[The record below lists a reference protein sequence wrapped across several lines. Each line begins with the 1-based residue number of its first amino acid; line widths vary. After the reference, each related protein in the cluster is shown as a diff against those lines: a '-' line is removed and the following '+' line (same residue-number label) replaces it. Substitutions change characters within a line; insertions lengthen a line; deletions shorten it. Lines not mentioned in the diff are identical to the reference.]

1 MGEME
6 EMEEMEEV
14 RPIARCSPLGIDLE
28 CARCALAKERTQVV
42 PGSGDPHAT
51 LMLVGE
57 APGAREDELG
67 APFVGRAG
75 RILDSVLAEAGL
87 DRGDVWL
94 ANAVRC
100 RPPGNRRP
108 RPEEMAACS
117 LQLDAELRAVAPR
130 AVLLLGAS
138 AARAVL
144 GRTVKVEDER
154 GRDHRVGR
162 AGLEIQCVVTYHP
175 QGLVYRPS
183 ARADMVGAL
192 RRARELAEG

>member
-1 MGEME
+1 MGGAA
-6 EMEEMEEV
+6 V
-14 RPIARCSPLGIDLE
+14 GSSPLGVDLDCE
-28 CARCALAKERTQVV
+28 RCALAKERTRVV
-42 PGSGDPHAT
+42 PGSGDPRAA
-51 LMLVGE
+51 LVLVGE

-75 RILDSVLAEAGL
+75 RVLDSVLAEAGL

-108 RPEEMAACS
+108 RPEELAACS
-117 LQLDAELRAVAPR
+117 FQLDAELRAAAPR
-130 AVLLLGAS
+130 VLVLLGAS

-144 GRTVKVEDER
+144 GRAVKVEGER
-154 GRDHRVGR
+154 GRVHQVRR
-162 AGLEIQCVVTYHP
+162 AGLELQCVVTYHP

-183 ARADMVGAL
+183 ARADMVLAL
-192 RRARELAEG
+192 RRAWELAEG